1 MQIIRDEQSGVATGP
16 MFTGNVWF
24 TYHGGDGPVACAKV
38 HFAPGARTAWHSHS
52 QGQVLYVLEGLAR
65 VMERDGTTADVRA
78 GESVVCAAGVE
89 HWHGAAP
96 GHFMTHL
103 AVHGGVVEWAEPV
116 SDDDYHGVSPA

>member
-1 MQIIRDEQSGVATGP
+1 MKHVHDEPSGVATEP
-16 MFTGNVWF
+16 MFTGQVWF
-24 TYHGGDGPVACAKV
+24 TYFNAGSSVAVAKL

-52 QGQVLYVLEGLAR
+52 NGQTLYVLEGVAR
-65 VMERDGTTADVRA
+65 VMERDGSVVDAKA

-103 AVHGGVVEWAEPV
+103 AIHDGEVGWAEQVTDADYERGPV
-116 SDDDYHGVSPA
+116 T